1 MSQQITLAQ
10 TSLPPA
16 LAGVADRA
24 HDYMLQSRARN
35 TRRAYGA
42 DWRDFAAWCADAGLV
57 ALPAKPETVGLYLAA
72 RASTHRPATLDR
84 RLVAITAAHRAA
96 GHGLDT
102 RHAAIRETLAGIK
115 RTHGTAQTGKAPAVA
130 ADIRAMVEAQL
141 DSLLGCRNRA
151 LILLGFDSAC
161 RRSELEALDVEDV
174 AFTHNRIV
182 LTLRRSKTDQA
193 GAGRQIGIPYRSNPA
208 MCTFRTVRDWIA
220 AAGISTGALFRE
232 IGPGGELVA
241 PYIDALRRQR
251 GERLSGKSIVLVVK
265 AAARAAGLD
274 PARYGGH
281 SLRAG
286 FATAAA
292 QAGAAER
299 SIMQQTGHKRPE
311 MAVAPACNESPRPEF
326 GIGPSKA
333 PRGAPTEY
341 SRRTPGRAP
350 NYWQPCTAPKPSMK
364 VLTSSRAA
372 MRVLVRALH
381 SPAAASQARI
391 ESY

>member
-1 MSQQITLAQ
+1 
-10 TSLPPA
+10 
-16 LAGVADRA
+16 
-24 HDYMLQSRARN
+24 
-35 TRRAYGA
+35 
-42 DWRDFAAWCADAGLV
+42 
-57 ALPAKPETVGLYLAA
+57 LAA

-96 GHGLDT
+96 GHSLDT

-130 ADIRAMVEAQL
+130 ADIRAMVEAQP
-141 DSLLGCRNRA
+141 DSLLGCRNCA

-174 AFTHNRIV
+174 VFTHDGIV
-182 LTLRRSKTDQA
+182 LTLRRSKTDQV

-208 MCTFRTVRDWIA
+208 MCTVRAVQDWIE

-241 PYIDALRRQR
+241 PYRDALGRRR
-251 GERLSGKSIVLVVK
+251 SERLSGKSIALVVK
-265 AAARAAGLD
+265 AAAKAVGLD

-299 SIMQQTGHKRPE
+299 SIMQQTGHKSLP
-311 MAVAPACNESPRPEF
+311 MV
-326 GIGPSKA
+326 
-333 PRGAPTEY
+333 
-341 SRRTPGRAP
+341 RRYIRLGSLFTD
-350 NYWQPCTAPKPSMK
+350 N
-364 VLTSSRAA
+364 
-372 MRVLVRALH
+372 
-381 SPAAASQARI
+381 AAAAISL
-391 ESY
+391 